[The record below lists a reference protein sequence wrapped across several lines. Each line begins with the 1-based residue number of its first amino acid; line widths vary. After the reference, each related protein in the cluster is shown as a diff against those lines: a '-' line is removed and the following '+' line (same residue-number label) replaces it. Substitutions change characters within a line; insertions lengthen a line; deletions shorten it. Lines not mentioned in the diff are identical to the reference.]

1 MIYMGGT
8 KGILTIG
15 GTDYVVYQQIKSNGA
30 QQIWTD
36 VNSVQF
42 NKHGFASGDI
52 YNNGAN
58 PDLSIN
64 GQGLVGG
71 IRANQIRDNET
82 NPTQSGLQNS
92 PAYGISTMRAS
103 HQIWIPHETSTQI
116 KGTHTNTI
124 KYVYE
129 DGSPVLDANGQPL
142 VVTQDLNLTRDL
154 TLDLTADQIK
164 TVQDYALNHSA
175 DEVLDYIRS
184 GYSVTQDSGWK
195 MTNDQG
201 QTVTNP
207 YAAVTSPVEQGYT
220 ATIQSTNAP
229 GVTVG
234 GDGSSVKAFS
244 SL

>member
-1 MIYMGGT
+1 M
-8 KGILTIG
+8 
-15 GTDYVVYQQIKSNGA
+15 
-30 QQIWTD
+30 
-36 VNSVQF
+36 
-42 NKHGFASGDI
+42 
-52 YNNGAN
+52 
-58 PDLSIN
+58 
-64 GQGLVGG
+64 
-71 IRANQIRDNET
+71 
-82 NPTQSGLQNS
+82 
-92 PAYGISTMRAS
+92 
-103 HQIWIPHETSTQI
+103 
-116 KGTHTNTI
+116 
-124 KYVYE
+124 
-129 DGSPVLDANGQPL
+129 
-142 VVTQDLNLTRDL
+142 TRDL

-234 GDGSSVKAFS
+234 GDGSSVKANFTLDAANDVVQNGMLS
-244 SL
+244 AAYRDKGITGIPNNYETVVVYKKAAEKGSVTVNYHDDTTNNTIPNTQYTTGSVDAGTPVTYTTTQTITNLESQGYVYVTTDGTIPSTIEGNQNVVVTVHMKHGVQPVTPDTPTPDVPKNTPAEAQPDQLTKKLT